1 MTAGAAYEF
10 RRPRPTVAANP
21 YLDAEPGSGGP
32 GAAVVAR
39 GGGFPANQAIDI
51 YLAGV
56 AQENLAVAA
65 APQPVASARSDGSG
79 NFVASFVMPARWPDG
94 RTIPNGKLVI
104 LAATP
109 DFGVEATDTFNFFTS
124 RPNPSVTIN
133 PSAGG
138 AGTTVTASGGG
149 FPANVEVGVYLSA
162 LDAQVGGGEP
172 YRYAVTMTDYN
183 GRYSMSFAM
192 PAFWPDGSP
201 VAQSKLVV
209 TVANQ
214 DWSIAATAVFHYALP
229 GPTATPTQTGT
240 PTNTPAVS
248 PTPTLNPAARVNPRS
263 GGPGTFVTVTGGG
276 FPANAML
283 YANLAPIDSSAG
295 SGLEYARYATTMSDG
310 SGNYALAF
318 AMPERWPDG
327 RTIATGRLVILVT
340 TDDMLV
346 QAGTSFDYR
355 GVATAGGDPTA
366 TTEPESPTATAE
378 PPTATSEPPTATAE
392 PPTATSEPP
401 NATAE
406 PPTATPEPPTA
417 TAEPPTATPEPPT
430 VTPEPAKDLP
440 APPTGT
446 AEPLSNSA
454 PPTPVP

>member
-1 MTAGAAYEF
+1 M
-10 RRPRPTVAANP
+10 AANP

-56 AQENLAVAA
+56 AQENLAAAA

-133 PSAGG
+133 PSSGG

-214 DWSIAATAVFHYALP
+214 DLEHCCQRSLP
-229 GPTATPTQTGT
+229 LCFTRTYGHTYPDRDANQHTGCVANADAQ
-240 PTNTPAVS
+240 PS
-248 PTPTLNPAARVNPRS
+248 
-263 GGPGTFVTVTGGG
+263 GPGESTQRRAGNFRDGDRGWVPSKRHALRQSGAHRQQRG
-276 FPANAML
+276 FRP
-283 YANLAPIDSSAG
+283 
-295 SGLEYARYATTMSDG
+295 
-310 SGNYALAF
+310 
-318 AMPERWPDG
+318 
-327 RTIATGRLVILVT
+327 
-340 TDDMLV
+340 
-346 QAGTSFDYR
+346 
-355 GVATAGGDPTA
+355 GVC
-366 TTEPESPTATAE
+366 
-378 PPTATSEPPTATAE
+378 
-392 PPTATSEPP
+392 
-401 NATAE
+401 
-406 PPTATPEPPTA
+406 
-417 TAEPPTATPEPPT
+417 
-430 VTPEPAKDLP
+430 
-440 APPTGT
+440 
-446 AEPLSNSA
+446 
-454 PPTPVP
+454 PVCHDHE